1 MDRSLVSL
9 EAFEANLR
17 GTVSIWYLKDG
28 APAHA
33 PGFAEQ
39 IYTES
44 PPIQRKILLAGQ
56 HASQAWNVVDAWDI
70 VYRPAGEHD
79 WSIVLAILQN
89 QRVPYLVCATPDV
102 RIPAVFF
109 QKLLQRTNPLMTFIL
124 YSVLG
129 QASVSALA
137 TGPIKPH
144 TYFFPSI
151 SPIDSLQIEQME
163 SVIKN
168 LLGNAPFNIKEALRD
183 IYSSQAGLVVSRL
196 ETAHNSVYWY
206 YASAGQKKPASAFV
220 EVVNA
225 YLAQGA

>member
-17 GTVSIWYLKDG
+17 GSVSLWYLKDG

-44 PPIQRKILLAGQ
+44 PPIQRKILLAGPG
-56 HASQAWNVVDAWDI
+56 ASQAWSVVDAWDI

-79 WSIVLAILQN
+79 WSIILAVLQN
-89 QRVPYLVCATPDV
+89 QRVPYLVCATPDIK
-102 RIPAVFF
+102 IPAVFF
-109 QKLLQRTNPLMTFIL
+109 QKLFQRSNPLMTFIL

-129 QASVSALA
+129 QGSALA
-137 TGPIKPH
+137 PGLAIKPH
-144 TYFFPSI
+144 TYFFPSV
-151 SPIDSLQIEQME
+151 SPVDSLQIEQLE
-163 SVIKN
+163 TVVRG
-168 LLGNAPFNIKEALRD
+168 LLGNAPFNIKDALRD

-196 ETAHNSVYWY
+196 EGGHYNVYWY
-206 YASAGQKKPASAFV
+206 YASGAKKVGSPLT
-220 EVVNA
+220 EIVNA
-225 YLAQGA
+225 YLSQSA

>member
-129 QASVSALA
+129 QASPLA
-137 TGPIKPH
+137 GSPIKPH